1 VKSTSVVGFWGC
13 RLRHSFRIRF
23 RGLKASAPLKVT
35 HKRRRPLSFAARL
48 SCLRVA
54 RRAID
59 APSGF
64 QGLCSQREKQ
74 LQIFRLRPPRR
85 TSLKMTAAGWGGVMT
100 VAGWGGV
107 MTVAEWGGAM
117 TAVERGGGDIPT
129 LRQGRVARI
138 EHPAFPGF
146 TSARADFTLRN
157 CRPILRSGK
166 EEHFPRFSF
175 SSAGRRPINIL
186 DGFFDSA
193 ARTRRFGLVV
203 IAYVDSR
210 GCPAPRKRN
219 GHLLRQPRAEE
230 EPWLEKWRCSCLQS
244 LRF

>member
-1 VKSTSVVGFWGC
+1 MKSTSVVGFWGC

-85 TSLKMTAAGWGGVMT
+85 TSLKMTAAGR
-100 VAGWGGV
+100 
-107 MTVAEWGGAM
+107 GGAM

-129 LRQGRVARI
+129 LRQGRVARM
-138 EHPAFPGF
+138 EHPAFPGL
-146 TSARADFTLRN
+146 TSARADFTLGY
-157 CRPILRSGK
+157 CRTLLGSGRGK
-166 EEHFPRFSF
+166 HFPRFSF
-175 SSAGRRPINIL
+175 SSAGRRPIDIL
-186 DGFFDSA
+186 DRFFDSA